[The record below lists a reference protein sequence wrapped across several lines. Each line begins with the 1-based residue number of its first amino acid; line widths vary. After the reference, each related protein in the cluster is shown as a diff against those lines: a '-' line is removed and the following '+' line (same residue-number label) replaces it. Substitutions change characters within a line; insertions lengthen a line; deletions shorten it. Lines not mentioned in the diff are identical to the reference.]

1 MTPADGILEAEPAV
15 PAGLRW
21 MPAGRHREGNRNGR
35 KKPQRKDIFGKGI
48 PEGRHG
54 FGKNGYEMTGGDFP
68 EAAVIG
74 VREMQKMENTK
85 QNETWYLGLDMGTNS
100 LGWAVTDP
108 EYNVIRKS
116 GKALWGVRLF
126 EEGETAAERRG
137 FRTARRRTQR
147 RSRRIDLLQELFAQA
162 VAEKD
167 PGFFQRL
174 NDSRY
179 LPEDKHVQQRNGLF
193 CDPGYTDKDYYKAY
207 PTIYHLR
214 KVLMEE
220 DGPFDVRLVYLAVHH
235 IIKHR
240 GHFLFDSFTVGKDGL
255 PDSTE
260 AFHAFQNAAEDVL
273 GLSLPEEMGKEIAEI
288 LSDRRLG
295 VTRKSAALQE
305 KFPRAKEK
313 PVKNLIKLL
322 AGGTVKLDELFADE
336 TLKDYEK
343 NKLSLGDGD
352 YDDKIDDIAET
363 VGEDRFSL
371 IEAAK
376 QLYDWALLAELMGGG
391 HTLSEAKVKIY
402 EKHKSD
408 LKRLK
413 ALLRNDPKHYKEI
426 FREAG
431 KESYGAYVGLCIRNR
446 KKQPIEKRASAEVFF
461 DHLKKVL
468 KNNPSPEA
476 KAILEEIDAG
486 QFLPKAVSN
495 INGVIP
501 HQLQEQELRKIL
513 KRAEKYL
520 PFLQETDQYGTVS
533 DKIISLLTFRI
544 PYYVGPLNTAHSS
557 EDGREGFAWAVRR
570 EEGRILPWNFEEK
583 IDTEKSA
590 ERFIRRMT
598 NKCTYLLGED
608 VLPKNSL
615 LYTEFV
621 LLNELNNVRIGEKGQ
636 RLTEKQRNI
645 LWEELFLK
653 HKKVTGKRFA
663 SFLVQEGWL
672 EKEDIDTIRG
682 IDGDFKSSL
691 GPWIDMDIVFR
702 GGEKPSRQVQEQLIR
717 DITLFG
723 DDRKMLEKV
732 LREDV
737 PSLTGPQLKALM
749 KLRYRDWGRLSE
761 KLLTGISAVDKETG
775 AVQTLIEAMR
785 TTGLNLMELLTD
797 RFGYMEAISREN
809 EKDLQGSALTYE
821 TVEQM
826 RIPPAV
832 RRSLWQTLS
841 VVKELRHIMGCDPK
855 RIFVEMARGG
865 DAVKQR
871 TRSRKEQLQELY
883 KACGKDAREWSE
895 KLKKMQENDLR
906 RDKLYLYY
914 TQMGRCMYTG
924 EIINLNNL
932 DAKDAND
939 VDVYDIDHIYP
950 RSLTA
955 DDSLDNRVLVR
966 KNVNEDK
973 SNRYPLAEKVR
984 KNRHAFWKMLLD
996 KGLISRTKYARLVR
1010 NTPLSADELASFI
1023 GRQLVETR
1031 QSTKAAAEIL
1041 KKVFENADIVYAK
1054 AGNASRFRQTF
1065 GFLKVRDVNDFHHAK
1080 DAYINIVVGNIYFTK
1095 FTADPKHFFAEKDH
1109 TYTLNDA
1116 MYKRPVVRGGIT
1128 AWVPGEDG
1136 TIAAVRRWMR
1146 KNNILFTRYSF
1157 CKQGGLFNQQPVK
1170 KGEGLV
1176 PIKQGNSPLVN
1187 TGKYG
1192 GYTGTAASYFMYVQ
1206 AKEKKEKKE
1215 DTVYLFVPVVLYEAK
1230 NLHTDEDREAYCLK
1244 SWKQLGQKK
1253 NKLGKFKY
1261 PRFNNFK
1268 EPKILI
1274 RKIKIN
1280 TLLEQDGYC
1289 MHISKQSNIQIFMKN
1304 AEELCLSEEEA
1315 ALIKR
1320 MGKFLERKNKN
1331 KEETV
1336 TDHDK
1341 IDAVQTLALYET
1353 FADKLER
1360 GIYRV
1365 KLGAQA
1371 KKLAEKKENF
1381 THLSLEN
1388 QCTVLME
1395 VLHIF
1400 QCNPVL
1406 ADLSLINGG
1415 EEAGSISIGFD
1426 VTKQKGL
1433 ALIHQSVTGFFE
1445 KRIPLVPFG
1454 QP

>member
-15 PAGLRW
+15 PAGLRRV
-21 MPAGRHREGNRNGR
+21 PAGGHREGNRNGR

-54 FGKNGYEMTGGDFP
+54 FGENGYEMTGGDFP

-179 LPEDKHVQQRNGLF
+179 LPEDKHVQQRNALF

-214 KVLMEE
+214 KALMEE

-376 QLYDWALLAELMGGG
+376 QLYDWALLAELMGGC
-391 HTLSEAKVKIY
+391 HTLSEAKVRLY
-402 EKHKSD
+402 EKHRAD

-413 ALLRNDPKHYKEI
+413 ALLRDDPKHYKEI

-446 KKQPIEKRASAEVFF
+446 KKMVIEKRASAEVFF

-468 KNNPSPEA
+468 KTNPSPEA

-486 QFLPKAVSN
+486 QFLPKAVSK

-513 KRAEKYL
+513 ERAEKYL
-520 PFLQETDQYGTVS
+520 PFLQEADQYGTVS

-557 EDGREGFAWAVRR
+557 KDGREGFSWAVRR

-636 RLTEKQRNI
+636 RLTEEQRNI

-737 PSLTGPQLKALM
+737 PSLTAQQLKALM

-871 TRSRKEQLQELY
+871 TKSRKEQLLELY
-883 KACGKDAREWSE
+883 RACGKDAREWSE
-895 KLKKMQENDLR
+895 KLEKTPEDALR

-924 EIINLNNL
+924 EVIRLEDLENRDI
-932 DAKDAND
+932 
-939 VDVYDIDHIYP
+939 YDIDHIYP
-950 RSLTA
+950 QSLTA

-966 KNVNEDK
+966 KNVNAAK
-973 SNRYPLAEKVR
+973 SDRYPLAEEVR
-984 KNRHAFWKMLLD
+984 QSRHAFWKMLLD

-1095 FTADPKHFFAEKDH
+1095 FTADPRHFFAEKNH

-1116 MYKRPVVRGGIT
+1116 MYKRPVVRGGVT

-1157 CKQGGLFNQQPVK
+1157 CQQGGLFDQLPVK
-1170 KGEGLV
+1170 KGKGQV
-1176 PIKQGNSPLVN
+1176 PLKSDGSPIGNIE
-1187 TGKYG
+1187 KYG
-1192 GYTGTAASYFMYVQ
+1192 GYNKAGASYFMYVR
-1206 AKEKKEKKE
+1206 AKEKKGKKE
-1215 DTVYLFVPVVLYEAK
+1215 KTVYRFVPVLLYRAGA
-1230 NLHTDEDREAYCLK
+1230 LRTDADREAYCLEE
-1244 SWKQLGQKK
+1244 WKREEKA
-1253 NKLGKFKY
+1253 Y
-1261 PRFNNFK
+1261 T
-1268 EPKILI
+1268 EPEILL
-1274 RKIKIN
+1274 RKIKYN
-1280 TLLEQDGYC
+1280 ALLEQDGFR
-1289 MHISKQSNIQIFMKN
+1289 MHISGKSGTRLIIKN

-1336 TDHDK
+1336 TAYDK
-1341 IDAVQTLALYET
+1341 IDAAQTLALYET

-1365 KLGAQA
+1365 VLGTQA
-1371 KKLAEKKENF
+1371 ESLRKGKETF
-1381 THLSLEN
+1381 AALPLEE
-1388 QCTVLME
+1388 QCQVLME
-1395 VLHIF
+1395 ILHFF

-1406 ADLSLINGG
+1406 SDLHLIGG
-1415 EEAGSISIGFD
+1415 AGHAGHLVISFD

-1445 KRIPLVPFG
+1445 KRISLMPFR

>member
-15 PAGLRW
+15 PAGLRR

-179 LPEDKHVQQRNGLF
+179 LPEDKHVQQRNALF

-214 KVLMEE
+214 KALMEE

-376 QLYDWALLAELMGGG
+376 QLYDWALLAELMGGC
-391 HTLSEAKVKIY
+391 HTLSEAKVRLY
-402 EKHKSD
+402 EKHRAD

-413 ALLRNDPKHYKEI
+413 ALLRDDPKHYKEI

-446 KKQPIEKRASAEVFF
+446 KKMVIEKRASAEVFF

-468 KNNPSPEA
+468 KTNPSPEA

-486 QFLPKAVSN
+486 QFLPKAVSK

-513 KRAEKYL
+513 ERAEKYL
-520 PFLQETDQYGTVS
+520 PFLQEVDQYGTVS

-570 EEGRILPWNFEEK
+570 EEGRILPWNFAEK

-636 RLTEKQRNI
+636 RLTEEQRNI

-737 PSLTGPQLKALM
+737 PSLTAQQLKALM

-871 TRSRKEQLQELY
+871 TKSRKEQLLELY
-883 KACGKDAREWSE
+883 RACGKDAREWSE
-895 KLKKMQENDLR
+895 KLEKTPEDALR

-924 EIINLNNL
+924 EVIRLEDLENRDI
-932 DAKDAND
+932 
-939 VDVYDIDHIYP
+939 YDIDHIYP
-950 RSLTA
+950 QSLTA

-966 KNVNEDK
+966 KNVNAAK
-973 SNRYPLAEKVR
+973 SDRYPLAEEVR
-984 KNRHAFWKMLLD
+984 QNRHAFWKMLLD

-1095 FTADPKHFFAEKDH
+1095 FTADPKHFFAEKNH

-1116 MYKRPVVRGGIT
+1116 MYKRPVVRGGVT

-1146 KNNILFTRYSF
+1146 KTNILFTRYSF
-1157 CKQGGLFNQQPVK
+1157 CQQGGLFDQLPVK
-1170 KGEGLV
+1170 KGKGQV
-1176 PIKQGNSPLVN
+1176 PLKSDGSPIGNIE
-1187 TGKYG
+1187 KYG
-1192 GYTGTAASYFMYVQ
+1192 GYNKAGVSYFMYVR
-1206 AKEKKEKKE
+1206 AKEKKEN
-1215 DTVYLFVPVVLYEAK
+1215 TVYLFVPVLLYRAGA
-1230 NLHTDEDREAYCLK
+1230 LRTDADREAYCLEE
-1244 SWKQLGQKK
+1244 WKRERKA
-1253 NKLGKFKY
+1253 Y
-1261 PRFNNFK
+1261 T
-1268 EPKILI
+1268 EPEILL
-1274 RKIKIN
+1274 RKIKYN
-1280 TLLEQDGYC
+1280 ALLEQDGFR
-1289 MHISKQSNIQIFMKN
+1289 MHISGRSNDRVLLKN
-1304 AEELCLSEEEA
+1304 AAELCLSEEEA

-1336 TDHDK
+1336 TAYDK

-1360 GIYRV
+1360 GVYRV

-1371 KKLAEKKENF
+1371 KSLQKGKEIF
-1381 THLSLEN
+1381 AALSLEE
-1388 QCTVLME
+1388 QCQALME
-1395 VLHIF
+1395 ILHFF
-1400 QCNPVL
+1400 QCNPVPS
-1406 ADLSLINGG
+1406 DLHLIGG
-1415 EEAGSISIGFD
+1415 VGKAGKFSVSFD
-1426 VTKQKGL
+1426 VTKQEGL
-1433 ALIHQSVTGFFE
+1433 TLIHQSVTGFFE

>member
-54 FGKNGYEMTGGDFP
+54 FGKNGYEMTGGNFP

-179 LPEDKHVQQRNGLF
+179 LPEDKHVQQRNALF

-214 KVLMEE
+214 KALMEE

-260 AFHAFQNAAEDVL
+260 AFHAFQSAAEDVL

-295 VTRKSAALQE
+295 VTRKSAALQG

-376 QLYDWALLAELMGGG
+376 QLYDWALLAELMGGC
-391 HTLSEAKVKIY
+391 HTLSEAKVRLY
-402 EKHKSD
+402 EKHRAD

-413 ALLRNDPKHYKEI
+413 ALLRDDPKHYKEI

-446 KKQPIEKRASAEVFF
+446 KKMVIEKRASAEVFF

-468 KNNPSPEA
+468 KTNPSPEA

-486 QFLPKAVSN
+486 QFLPKAVSK

-513 KRAEKYL
+513 ERAEKYL
-520 PFLQETDQYGTVS
+520 PFLQEVDQYGTVS

-557 EDGREGFAWAVRR
+557 KDGREGFSWAVRR
-570 EEGRILPWNFEEK
+570 EEGRILPWNFAEK

-636 RLTEKQRNI
+636 RLTEEQRNI

-732 LREDV
+732 IREDV
-737 PSLTGPQLKALM
+737 PSLTAQQLKALM

-871 TRSRKEQLQELY
+871 TKSRKEQLQELY
-883 KACGKDAREWSE
+883 RACGKDAREWSE
-895 KLKKMQENDLR
+895 KLEKTPEDALR

-924 EIINLNNL
+924 EVIRLEDLENRDI
-932 DAKDAND
+932 
-939 VDVYDIDHIYP
+939 YDIDHIYP
-950 RSLTA
+950 QSLTA

-966 KNVNEDK
+966 KNVNAAK
-973 SNRYPLAEKVR
+973 SDRYPLAEEVR
-984 KNRHAFWKMLLD
+984 QGRHAFWKMLLD

-1095 FTADPKHFFAEKDH
+1095 FTADPKHFFAEKNH

-1116 MYKRPVVRGGIT
+1116 MYKRPVVRGGVT

-1157 CKQGGLFNQQPVK
+1157 CQQGGLFDQLPVK
-1170 KGEGLV
+1170 KGKGQV
-1176 PIKQGNSPLVN
+1176 PLKSDGSPIGNIE
-1187 TGKYG
+1187 KYG
-1192 GYTGTAASYFMYVQ
+1192 GYNKAGVSYFMYVR
-1206 AKEKKEKKE
+1206 AKEKKGKKE
-1215 DTVYLFVPVVLYEAK
+1215 KTVYRFVPVLLYRAGA
-1230 NLHTDEDREAYCLK
+1230 LRTDEDRKAYCLEE
-1244 SWKQLGQKK
+1244 WKRE
-1253 NKLGKFKY
+1253 NKAY
-1261 PRFNNFK
+1261 T
-1268 EPKILI
+1268 EPEILL
-1274 RKIKIN
+1274 RKIKYN
-1280 TLLEQDGYC
+1280 ALLEQDGFR
-1289 MHISKQSNIQIFMKN
+1289 MHISGRSNDRLILKN
-1304 AEELCLSEEEA
+1304 AAELCLSEEEA

-1320 MGKFLERKNKN
+1320 MGKFLERENKN

-1336 TDHDK
+1336 TAYDK
-1341 IDAVQTLALYET
+1341 IDAAQTLALYDT
-1353 FADKLER
+1353 LSDKLER
-1360 GIYRV
+1360 GVYRV
-1365 KLGAQA
+1365 KLGAQIDVV
-1371 KKLAEKKENF
+1371 KKGREKF
-1381 THLSLEN
+1381 ILLSLEK
-1388 QCTVLME
+1388 QCSMLMGF
-1395 VLHIF
+1395 LHLF

-1406 ADLSLINGG
+1406 ANLKEIGGSASAGTILIN
-1415 EEAGSISIGFD
+1415 FNTTD
-1426 VTKQKGL
+1426 QKGL
-1433 ALIHQSVTGFFE
+1433 TLIHQSVTGFFE

>member
-15 PAGLRW
+15 PAGLRRV
-21 MPAGRHREGNRNGR
+21 PAGRHREGNRNGR

-54 FGKNGYEMTGGDFP
+54 FGKNGYEMTGGNFP

-179 LPEDKHVQQRNGLF
+179 LPEDKHVQQRNALF

-214 KVLMEE
+214 KALMEE

-273 GLSLPEEMGKEIAEI
+273 GLSLPEEMGKEIADI

-295 VTRKSAALQE
+295 VTRKSAALQG
-305 KFPRAKEK
+305 KFPRAKET
-313 PVKNLIKLL
+313 PVKKLIKLL
-322 AGGTVKLDELFADE
+322 AGGTVDLDELFADE

-376 QLYDWALLAELMGGG
+376 QLYDWALLAELMGGC
-391 HTLSEAKVKIY
+391 HTLSEAKVRLY
-402 EKHKSD
+402 EKHRAD

-413 ALLRNDPKHYKEI
+413 ALLRDDPKHYKEI

-446 KKQPIEKRASAEVFF
+446 KKMVIEKRASAEVFF

-468 KNNPSPEA
+468 KTNPSPEA

-486 QFLPKAVSN
+486 QFLPKAVSK

-513 KRAEKYL
+513 ERAEEYL
-520 PFLQETDQYGTVS
+520 PFLQEADQYGTVS

-636 RLTEKQRNI
+636 RLTEEQRNI
-645 LWEELFLK
+645 LWDELFLK

-732 LREDV
+732 IREDV

-871 TRSRKEQLQELY
+871 TKSRKEQLQELY
-883 KACGKDAREWSE
+883 RACGKDAREWSE
-895 KLKKMQENDLR
+895 KLEKTPEDALR

-924 EIINLNNL
+924 EVIRLEDLENRDI
-932 DAKDAND
+932 
-939 VDVYDIDHIYP
+939 YDIDHIYP
-950 RSLTA
+950 QSLTA

-966 KNVNEDK
+966 KNVNAAK
-973 SNRYPLAEKVR
+973 SDRYPLAEEVR
-984 KNRHAFWKMLLD
+984 QSRHAFWKMLLD

-1095 FTADPKHFFAEKDH
+1095 FTADPKHFFAEKNH

-1116 MYKRPVVRGGIT
+1116 MYRYPVVRGGVT

-1136 TIAAVRRWMR
+1136 TIVAVRRWMR

-1395 VLHIF
+1395 ILHIF

-1433 ALIHQSVTGFFE
+1433 VLIHQSVTGFFE

>member
-15 PAGLRW
+15 PAGLRR

-179 LPEDKHVQQRNGLF
+179 LPEDKHVQQRNALF

-214 KVLMEE
+214 KALMEE

-240 GHFLFDSFTVGKDGL
+240 GHFLFDSFTVGKNGL

-273 GLSLPEEMGKEIAEI
+273 GLSLPEEMGKEIADI

-376 QLYDWALLAELMGGG
+376 QLYDWALLAELMGGC
-391 HTLSEAKVKIY
+391 HTLSEAKVRLY
-402 EKHKSD
+402 EKHRAD

-413 ALLRNDPKHYKEI
+413 ALLRGDPKHYKEI

-446 KKQPIEKRASAEVFF
+446 KKMVIEKRASAEVFF

-468 KNNPSPEA
+468 KTNPFPEA

-486 QFLPKAVSN
+486 QFLPKAVSK

-513 KRAEKYL
+513 ERAEKYL
-520 PFLQETDQYGTVS
+520 PFLQEADQYGTVS

-557 EDGREGFAWAVRR
+557 EDGREGFSWAVRR
-570 EEGRILPWNFEEK
+570 EEGRILPWNFAEK

-636 RLTEKQRNI
+636 RLTEEQRNI
-645 LWEELFLK
+645 LWKELFLK

-737 PSLTGPQLKALM
+737 PSLTAQQLKALM

-871 TRSRKEQLQELY
+871 TKSRKEQLQELY

-895 KLKKMQENDLR
+895 KLEKTPEDALR

-924 EIINLNNL
+924 EVIRLEDLENRDI
-932 DAKDAND
+932 
-939 VDVYDIDHIYP
+939 YDIDHIYP
-950 RSLTA
+950 QSLTA

-966 KNVNEDK
+966 KNVNAAK
-973 SNRYPLAEKVR
+973 SDRYPLAEEVR
-984 KNRHAFWKMLLD
+984 QSRHAFWKMLLD
-996 KGLISRTKYARLVR
+996 KGLISRTKYARLIR

-1095 FTADPKHFFAEKDH
+1095 FTADPKHFFTEKNH

-1116 MYKRPVVRGGIT
+1116 MYKRPVVRGGVT

-1146 KNNILFTRYSF
+1146 KTNILFTRYSF

-1381 THLSLEN
+1381 IHLSLED
-1388 QCTVLME
+1388 QCAVLME
-1395 VLHIF
+1395 ILHIF

>member
-15 PAGLRW
+15 PAGLRR
-21 MPAGRHREGNRNGR
+21 MPAGGHREGNRNGR

-147 RSRRIDLLQELFAQA
+147 RSRRIDLLQELFARA

-179 LPEDKHVQQRNGLF
+179 LPEDKHVQQRNALF

-214 KVLMEE
+214 KALMEE

-273 GLSLPEEMGKEIAEI
+273 GLSLPEEMGKEIADI

-376 QLYDWALLAELMGGG
+376 QLYDWALLAKLMGGC
-391 HTLSEAKVKIY
+391 HTLSEAKVRLY
-402 EKHKSD
+402 EKHRAD

-413 ALLRNDPKHYKEI
+413 ALLRDDPKHYKEI

-446 KKQPIEKRASAEVFF
+446 KKMVIEKRASAEVFF

-468 KNNPSPEA
+468 KTNPSPEV

-486 QFLPKAVSN
+486 QFLPKAVSK

-513 KRAEKYL
+513 ERAEKYL
-520 PFLQETDQYGTVS
+520 PFLQEADQYGTVS

-557 EDGREGFAWAVRR
+557 EDGREGFSWAVRR
-570 EEGRILPWNFEEK
+570 EKGRILPWNFAEK

-636 RLTEKQRNI
+636 RLTEEQRNI
-645 LWEELFLK
+645 LWKELFLK

-737 PSLTGPQLKALM
+737 PSLTAQQLKALM

-871 TRSRKEQLQELY
+871 TKSRKEQLLELY
-883 KACGKDAREWSE
+883 RACGKDAREWSE
-895 KLKKMQENDLR
+895 KLEKTPEDALR

-924 EIINLNNL
+924 EVIRLEDLENRDI
-932 DAKDAND
+932 
-939 VDVYDIDHIYP
+939 YDIDHIYP
-950 RSLTA
+950 QSLTA

-966 KNVNEDK
+966 KNVNAAK
-973 SNRYPLAEKVR
+973 SDRYPLAEEVR
-984 KNRHAFWKMLLD
+984 QSRHAFWKMLLD

-1095 FTADPKHFFAEKDH
+1095 FTADPKHFFAEKNH

-1116 MYKRPVVRGGIT
+1116 MYKRPVVRGGVT

-1136 TIAAVRRWMR
+1136 TIVAVRRWMR

-1157 CKQGGLFNQQPVK
+1157 CKQGGLFKQLPVK
-1170 KGEGLV
+1170 KGKGQV
-1176 PIKQGNSPLVN
+1176 PLKSDGSPIGNIE
-1187 TGKYG
+1187 KYG
-1192 GYTGTAASYFMYVQ
+1192 GYNKASASYFMYVR
-1206 AKEKKEKKE
+1206 AKEKKGKKE
-1215 DTVYLFVPVVLYEAK
+1215 NTVYLFVPVLLYRAGA
-1230 NLHTDEDREAYCLK
+1230 LRTDEDRRAYCLEE
-1244 SWKQLGQKK
+1244 WKREEKA
-1253 NKLGKFKY
+1253 Y
-1261 PRFNNFK
+1261 T
-1268 EPKILI
+1268 EPEILL
-1274 RKIKIN
+1274 RKVKIN
-1280 TLLEQDGYC
+1280 ALLEQDGFR
-1289 MHISKQSNIQIFMKN
+1289 MHLSGKSDTRLLVKN
-1304 AEELCLSEEEA
+1304 AVELCLSDEEA

-1320 MGKFLERKNKN
+1320 MGKFLERKNEN
-1331 KEETV
+1331 DKETI
-1336 TDHDK
+1336 TAYDK
-1341 IDAVQTLALYET
+1341 INTEQTLVLYDT
-1353 FADKLER
+1353 FYEKLTK
-1360 GIYRV
+1360 GIYRM
-1365 KLGAQA
+1365 QPT
-1371 KKLAEKKENF
+1371 AEILEKILREGRDLF
-1381 THLSLEN
+1381 IGLSIEE
-1388 QCTVLME
+1388 QCRILME
-1395 VLHIF
+1395 ILHFF
-1400 QCNPVL
+1400 QCNSNKVHSKAIGGTDKPGDVR
-1406 ADLSLINGG
+1406 INGN
-1415 EEAGSISIGFD
+1415 

-1433 ALIHQSVTGFFE
+1433 ALIHQSATGFFE
-1445 KRIPLVPFG
+1445 KRISLVPFG

>member
-54 FGKNGYEMTGGDFP
+54 FGKNGYEMTGGNFP

-147 RSRRIDLLQELFAQA
+147 RSRRIDLLQELFARA

-179 LPEDKHVQQRNGLF
+179 LPEDKHVQQRNALF

-391 HTLSEAKVKIY
+391 HTLSESKVKIY

-950 RSLTA
+950 QSLTA

-966 KNVNEDK
+966 KNVNAAK
-973 SNRYPLAEKVR
+973 SDRYPLAEEVR
-984 KNRHAFWKMLLD
+984 QSRHAFWKMLLD

-1095 FTADPKHFFAEKDH
+1095 FTADPKHFFAEKNH

-1116 MYKRPVVRGGIT
+1116 MYRYPVVRGGVT

-1157 CKQGGLFNQQPVK
+1157 CQQGGLFDQLPVK
-1170 KGEGLV
+1170 KGEGQV
-1176 PIKQGNSPLVN
+1176 PLKSDGSPIGNIE
-1187 TGKYG
+1187 KYG
-1192 GYTGTAASYFMYVQ
+1192 GYNKAGVSYFMYVR
-1206 AKEKKEKKE
+1206 AKEKKGN
-1215 DTVYLFVPVVLYEAK
+1215 TVYLFVPVLLYRAGA
-1230 NLHTDEDREAYCLK
+1230 LRTDEDRKAYCLEE
-1244 SWKQLGQKK
+1244 WKREEKA
-1253 NKLGKFKY
+1253 Y
-1261 PRFNNFK
+1261 T
-1268 EPKILI
+1268 EPEILL
-1274 RKIKIN
+1274 RKIKYN
-1280 TLLEQDGYC
+1280 ALLEQDGFR
-1289 MHISKQSNIQIFMKN
+1289 MHISGRSNDRVVLKN
-1304 AEELCLSEEEA
+1304 AAELCLSEEEA

-1336 TDHDK
+1336 TAYDK
-1341 IDAVQTLALYET
+1341 IDAAQTLALYET

-1360 GIYRV
+1360 GVYRV

-1371 KKLAEKKENF
+1371 KSLQKGKETF
-1381 THLSLEN
+1381 AALPLEE
-1388 QCTVLME
+1388 QCQALME
-1395 VLHIF
+1395 ILHFF
-1400 QCNPVL
+1400 QCNPVSS
-1406 ADLSLINGG
+1406 DLRLIGG
-1415 EEAGSISIGFD
+1415 VGQAGKFSISFD

>member
-15 PAGLRW
+15 PAGLRRV
-21 MPAGRHREGNRNGR
+21 PAGGHREGNRNGR
-35 KKPQRKDIFGKGI
+35 KKPQRKDIFRKGI

-179 LPEDKHVQQRNGLF
+179 LPEDKHVQQRNALF

-214 KVLMEE
+214 KALMEE

-376 QLYDWALLAELMGGG
+376 QLYDWALLAELMGGC
-391 HTLSEAKVKIY
+391 HTLSEAKVRLY
-402 EKHKSD
+402 EKHRSD

-413 ALLRNDPKHYKEI
+413 ALFRDDPKHYKEI

-446 KKQPIEKRASAEVFF
+446 KKMVIEKRASAEVFF

-468 KNNPSPEA
+468 KTNPSPEA

-486 QFLPKAVSN
+486 QFLPKAVSK

-513 KRAEKYL
+513 ERAEKYL
-520 PFLQETDQYGTVS
+520 PFLQEADQYGTVS

-621 LLNELNNVRIGEKGQ
+621 LLNELNNVRIGENGQ
-636 RLTEKQRNI
+636 RLTEEQRNI

-737 PSLTGPQLKALM
+737 PSLTDQQLSALK

-871 TRSRKEQLQELY
+871 TKSRKEQLLELY

-895 KLKKMQENDLR
+895 KLEKTPEDALR

-924 EIINLNNL
+924 EVIRLEDLENRDI
-932 DAKDAND
+932 
-939 VDVYDIDHIYP
+939 YDIDHIYP
-950 RSLTA
+950 QSLTA

-966 KNVNEDK
+966 KNVNAAK
-973 SNRYPLAEKVR
+973 SDRYPLAEEVR
-984 KNRHAFWKMLLD
+984 QSRHAFWKMLLD

-1095 FTADPKHFFAEKDH
+1095 FTADPKHFFAEKNH

-1116 MYKRPVVRGGIT
+1116 MYKRPVVRGGVT

-1157 CKQGGLFNQQPVK
+1157 CQQGGLFDQLPVK
-1170 KGEGLV
+1170 KGKGQV
-1176 PIKQGNSPLVN
+1176 PLKSDGSPIGNIE
-1187 TGKYG
+1187 KYG
-1192 GYTGTAASYFMYVQ
+1192 GYNKAGVSYFMYVR
-1206 AKEKKEKKE
+1206 AKEKKGKKEKK
-1215 DTVYLFVPVVLYEAK
+1215 VYRFVPVLLYRAGA
-1230 NLHTDEDREAYCLK
+1230 LRTDADRRAYCLEE
-1244 SWKQLGQKK
+1244 WKRE
-1253 NKLGKFKY
+1253 NKAY
-1261 PRFNNFK
+1261 T
-1268 EPKILI
+1268 EPEILL
-1274 RKIKIN
+1274 RKIKYN
-1280 TLLEQDGYC
+1280 ALLEQDGFR
-1289 MHISKQSNIQIFMKN
+1289 MHISGRSNERVVLKN
-1304 AEELCLSEEEA
+1304 AAELCLSEEEA

-1336 TDHDK
+1336 TAYDK

-1353 FADKLER
+1353 FAEKLER
-1360 GIYRV
+1360 GIYRIV
-1365 KLGAQA
+1365 LGTQA
-1371 KKLAEKKENF
+1371 ESLRKGKETF
-1381 THLSLEN
+1381 AALSLEE
-1388 QCTVLME
+1388 QCQVLME
-1395 VLHIF
+1395 ILHFF

-1406 ADLSLINGG
+1406 SDLHLIGG
-1415 EEAGSISIGFD
+1415 AGHAGYLSISFD

-1445 KRIPLVPFG
+1445 KRISLVPFG

>member
-1 MTPADGILEAEPAV
+1 MTPADDILKAEPAV
-15 PAGLRW
+15 PAGLQR
-21 MPAGRHREGNRNGR
+21 MLAGRHREGNRNGR

-179 LPEDKHVQQRNGLF
+179 LPEDKHVQQRNALF

-214 KVLMEE
+214 KALMEE

-273 GLSLPEEMGKEIAEI
+273 GLSLPEEMGKEIADI

-376 QLYDWALLAELMGGG
+376 QLYDWALLAELMGGC
-391 HTLSEAKVKIY
+391 HTLSEAKVRLY

-413 ALLRNDPKHYKEI
+413 ALLRGDPKHYKEI

-446 KKQPIEKRASAEVFF
+446 KKMVIEKRASAEVFF

-468 KNNPSPEA
+468 KTNPSPEA

-486 QFLPKAVSN
+486 QFLPKAVSK

-513 KRAEKYL
+513 ERAEKYL
-520 PFLQETDQYGTVS
+520 PFLQEADQYGTVS

-636 RLTEKQRNI
+636 RLTEEQRNI

-723 DDRKMLEKV
+723 DDRKMLGKV

-737 PSLTGPQLKALM
+737 PSLTDQQLKALM

-932 DAKDAND
+932 DAKDANG

-1095 FTADPKHFFAEKDH
+1095 FTADPRHFFAEKDH
-1109 TYTLNDA
+1109 TYTLNKE
-1116 MYKRPVVRGGIT
+1116 MYDFPVVRGGVT

-1304 AEELCLSEEEA
+1304 AEEFCLSEEEA

-1395 VLHIF
+1395 ILHIF

>member
-1 MTPADGILEAEPAV
+1 MTPADDILKAEPAV
-15 PAGLRW
+15 PAGLRRV
-21 MPAGRHREGNRNGR
+21 PAGRHREGNRNGR

-162 VAEKD
+162 VVEKD

-179 LPEDKHVQQRNGLF
+179 LPEDKHVQQRNALF

-376 QLYDWALLAELMGGG
+376 QLYDWALLAELMGGC
-391 HTLSEAKVKIY
+391 HTLSEAKVRLY
-402 EKHKSD
+402 EKHRAD

-413 ALLRNDPKHYKEI
+413 ALLRDDPKHYKEI

-446 KKQPIEKRASAEVFF
+446 KKMVIEKRASAEVFF

-468 KNNPSPEA
+468 KTNPSPEA

-486 QFLPKAVSN
+486 QFLPKAVSK

-513 KRAEKYL
+513 ERAEKYL
-520 PFLQETDQYGTVS
+520 PFLQEADQYGTVS

-557 EDGREGFAWAVRR
+557 KDGREGFSWAVRR
-570 EEGRILPWNFEEK
+570 EEGRILPWNFAEK

-636 RLTEKQRNI
+636 RLTEEQRNI

-737 PSLTGPQLKALM
+737 PSLTVPQLSALK

-871 TRSRKEQLQELY
+871 TKSRKEQLLELY

-895 KLKKMQENDLR
+895 KLEKTPEDALR

-924 EIINLNNL
+924 EVIRLEDLENRDI
-932 DAKDAND
+932 
-939 VDVYDIDHIYP
+939 YDIDHIYP
-950 RSLTA
+950 QSLTA

-966 KNVNEDK
+966 KNVNAAK
-973 SNRYPLAEKVR
+973 SDRYPLAEEVR
-984 KNRHAFWKMLLD
+984 QSRHAFWKMLLD

-1065 GFLKVRDVNDFHHAK
+1065 SFLKVRDVNDFHHAK

-1095 FTADPKHFFAEKDH
+1095 FTADPKHFFAEKNH

-1116 MYKRPVVRGGIT
+1116 MYRYPVVRGGVT

-1136 TIAAVRRWMR
+1136 TIATVRRWMR

-1157 CKQGGLFNQQPVK
+1157 CQQGGLFDQLPVK
-1170 KGEGLV
+1170 KGKGQV
-1176 PIKQGNSPLVN
+1176 PLKSDGSPIGNIE
-1187 TGKYG
+1187 KYG
-1192 GYTGTAASYFMYVQ
+1192 GYNKAGVSYFMYVR
-1206 AKEKKEKKE
+1206 AKEKKGKKE
-1215 DTVYLFVPVVLYEAK
+1215 KTVYRFVPVLLYRAGA
-1230 NLHTDEDREAYCLK
+1230 LRTDADRRAYCLEE
-1244 SWKQLGQKK
+1244 WKRE
-1253 NKLGKFKY
+1253 NKAY
-1261 PRFNNFK
+1261 T
-1268 EPKILI
+1268 EPEILL
-1274 RKIKIN
+1274 RKIKYN
-1280 TLLEQDGYC
+1280 ALLEQDGFR
-1289 MHISKQSNIQIFMKN
+1289 MHISGRSNDRLILKN
-1304 AEELCLSEEEA
+1304 AAELCLSEEEA

-1320 MGKFLERKNKN
+1320 MGKFLERENKN

-1336 TDHDK
+1336 TAYDK
-1341 IDAVQTLALYET
+1341 IDAAQTLALYDT
-1353 FADKLER
+1353 LSDKLER
-1360 GIYRV
+1360 GVYRV
-1365 KLGAQA
+1365 KLGAQIDVV
-1371 KKLAEKKENF
+1371 KKGREKF
-1381 THLSLEN
+1381 ILLSLEK
-1388 QCTVLME
+1388 QCSMLMGF
-1395 VLHIF
+1395 LHLF

-1406 ADLSLINGG
+1406 ANLKEIGGSASAGTILIN
-1415 EEAGSISIGFD
+1415 FNTTD
-1426 VTKQKGL
+1426 QKGL
-1433 ALIHQSVTGFFE
+1433 TLIHQSVTGFFE

>member
-15 PAGLRW
+15 PAGLRRV
-21 MPAGRHREGNRNGR
+21 PAGGHREGNRNGR

-54 FGKNGYEMTGGDFP
+54 FGENGYEMTGGDFP

-179 LPEDKHVQQRNGLF
+179 LPEDKHVQQRNALF

-376 QLYDWALLAELMGGG
+376 QLYDWALLAELMGGC
-391 HTLSEAKVKIY
+391 HTLSEAKVRLY
-402 EKHKSD
+402 EKHRAD

-413 ALLRNDPKHYKEI
+413 ALLRDDPKHYKEI

-446 KKQPIEKRASAEVFF
+446 KKMVIEKRASAEVFF

-468 KNNPSPEA
+468 KTNPFPEA

-486 QFLPKAVSN
+486 QFLPKAVSK

-513 KRAEKYL
+513 ERAEKYL
-520 PFLQETDQYGTVS
+520 PFLQEADQYGTVS

-557 EDGREGFAWAVRR
+557 EDGREGFSWAVRR
-570 EEGRILPWNFEEK
+570 EEGRILPWNFAEK

-636 RLTEKQRNI
+636 RLTEEQRNI
-645 LWEELFLK
+645 LWKELFLK

-732 LREDV
+732 IREDV
-737 PSLTGPQLKALM
+737 PSLTAQQLKALM

-871 TRSRKEQLQELY
+871 TKSRKEQLQELY

-895 KLKKMQENDLR
+895 KLEKTPEDALR

-924 EIINLNNL
+924 EVIRLEDLENRDI
-932 DAKDAND
+932 
-939 VDVYDIDHIYP
+939 YDIDHIYP
-950 RSLTA
+950 QSLTA

-966 KNVNEDK
+966 KNVNAAK
-973 SNRYPLAEKVR
+973 SDRYPLAEEVR
-984 KNRHAFWKMLLD
+984 QSRHAFWKMLLD

-1095 FTADPKHFFAEKDH
+1095 FTADPKHFFAEKNH

-1116 MYKRPVVRGGIT
+1116 MYRYPVMRGGVT

-1157 CKQGGLFNQQPVK
+1157 CQQGGLFDQLPVK
-1170 KGEGLV
+1170 KGKGQV
-1176 PIKQGNSPLVN
+1176 PLKSDGSPIGNIE
-1187 TGKYG
+1187 KYG
-1192 GYTGTAASYFMYVQ
+1192 GYNKAGASYFMYVR
-1206 AKEKKEKKE
+1206 AKEKKGKKE
-1215 DTVYLFVPVVLYEAK
+1215 KTVYRFVPVLLYRAGA
-1230 NLHTDEDREAYCLK
+1230 LRTDADREAYCLEE
-1244 SWKQLGQKK
+1244 WKREEKA
-1253 NKLGKFKY
+1253 Y
-1261 PRFNNFK
+1261 T
-1268 EPKILI
+1268 EPEILL
-1274 RKIKIN
+1274 RKIKYN
-1280 TLLEQDGYC
+1280 ALLEQDGFR
-1289 MHISKQSNIQIFMKN
+1289 MHISGKSGTRLIIKN

-1336 TDHDK
+1336 TAYDK
-1341 IDAVQTLALYET
+1341 IDAAQTLALYET

-1365 KLGAQA
+1365 VLGTQA
-1371 KKLAEKKENF
+1371 ESLRKGKETF
-1381 THLSLEN
+1381 AALPLEE
-1388 QCTVLME
+1388 QCQVLME
-1395 VLHIF
+1395 ILHFF

-1406 ADLSLINGG
+1406 SDLHLIGG
-1415 EEAGSISIGFD
+1415 AGHAGHLVISFD

-1445 KRIPLVPFG
+1445 KRIPLMPFR

>member
-1 MTPADGILEAEPAV
+1 MVYWKQNRRFRPGFGGCRQDAS
-15 PAGLRW
+15 
-21 MPAGRHREGNRNGR
+21 GRKPERE

-54 FGKNGYEMTGGDFP
+54 FGENGYEMTGGDFP

-179 LPEDKHVQQRNGLF
+179 LLEDKHVQQRNALF

-376 QLYDWALLAELMGGG
+376 QLYDWALLAELMGGC
-391 HTLSEAKVKIY
+391 HTLSEAKVRLY
-402 EKHKSD
+402 EKHRAD

-413 ALLRNDPKHYKEI
+413 ALLRDDPKHYKEI

-446 KKQPIEKRASAEVFF
+446 KKMVIEKRASAEVFF

-468 KNNPSPEA
+468 KTNPSPEA

-486 QFLPKAVSN
+486 QFLPKAVSK

-513 KRAEKYL
+513 ERAEKYL
-520 PFLQETDQYGTVS
+520 PFLQEADQYGTVS

-557 EDGREGFAWAVRR
+557 EDGREGFSWAVRR

-636 RLTEKQRNI
+636 RLTEEQRNI

-737 PSLTGPQLKALM
+737 PPLTAQQLKALM

-895 KLKKMQENDLR
+895 KLEKTPEDALR

-924 EIINLNNL
+924 EVIRLEDLENRDI
-932 DAKDAND
+932 
-939 VDVYDIDHIYP
+939 YDIDHIYP
-950 RSLTA
+950 QSLTA

-966 KNVNEDK
+966 KNVNAAK
-973 SNRYPLAEKVR
+973 SDRYPLAEEVR
-984 KNRHAFWKMLLD
+984 QSRHAFWKMLLD

-1095 FTADPKHFFAEKDH
+1095 FTADPKHFFAEKNH

-1116 MYKRPVVRGGIT
+1116 MYKRPVVRGGVT

-1136 TIAAVRRWMR
+1136 TIATVRRWMR

-1157 CKQGGLFNQQPVK
+1157 CQQGGLFDQLPVK
-1170 KGEGLV
+1170 KGKGQV
-1176 PIKQGNSPLVN
+1176 PLKSDGSPIGNIE
-1187 TGKYG
+1187 KYG
-1192 GYTGTAASYFMYVQ
+1192 GYNKAGASYFMYVR
-1206 AKEKKEKKE
+1206 AKEKKGKKE
-1215 DTVYLFVPVVLYEAK
+1215 KTVYRFVPVLLYRAGA
-1230 NLHTDEDREAYCLK
+1230 LRTDEDRKAYCLEE
-1244 SWKQLGQKK
+1244 WKREEKA
-1253 NKLGKFKY
+1253 Y
-1261 PRFNNFK
+1261 T
-1268 EPKILI
+1268 EPEILL
-1274 RKIKIN
+1274 RKIKYN
-1280 TLLEQDGYC
+1280 ALLEQDGFR
-1289 MHISKQSNIQIFMKN
+1289 MHISGKSGTRLIIKN

-1336 TDHDK
+1336 TAYDK
-1341 IDAVQTLALYET
+1341 IDAAQTLALYET

-1365 KLGAQA
+1365 VLGTQA
-1371 KKLAEKKENF
+1371 ESLRKGKETF
-1381 THLSLEN
+1381 VALSLEE
-1388 QCTVLME
+1388 QCQVLME
-1395 VLHIF
+1395 ILHFF

-1406 ADLSLINGG
+1406 SDLHLIGG
-1415 EEAGSISIGFD
+1415 AGHAGHLVISFD

-1445 KRIPLVPFG
+1445 KRIPLMPFR

>member
-15 PAGLRW
+15 PAGLRRV
-21 MPAGRHREGNRNGR
+21 PAGRHREGNRNGR
-35 KKPQRKDIFGKGI
+35 KKPQRKEIFGKGI

-179 LPEDKHVQQRNGLF
+179 LPEDKHVQQRNALF

-214 KVLMEE
+214 KALMEE

-273 GLSLPEEMGKEIAEI
+273 GLSLPEEMGKEIADI

-376 QLYDWALLAELMGGG
+376 QLYDWALLAELMGGC
-391 HTLSEAKVKIY
+391 HTLSEAKVRLY
-402 EKHKSD
+402 EKHRAD

-413 ALLRNDPKHYKEI
+413 ALLRDDPKHYKEI

-446 KKQPIEKRASAEVFF
+446 KKMVIEKRASAEVFF

-468 KNNPSPEA
+468 KTNPSPEA

-486 QFLPKAVSN
+486 QFLPKAVSK

-513 KRAEKYL
+513 ERAEKYL
-520 PFLQETDQYGTVS
+520 PFLQEADQYGTVS

-737 PSLTGPQLKALM
+737 PSLTVPQLSALK

-871 TRSRKEQLQELY
+871 TKSRKEQLQELY

-895 KLKKMQENDLR
+895 KLEKTPEDALR

-924 EIINLNNL
+924 EVIRLEDLENRDI
-932 DAKDAND
+932 
-939 VDVYDIDHIYP
+939 YDIDHIYP
-950 RSLTA
+950 QSLTA

-966 KNVNEDK
+966 KNVNAAK
-973 SNRYPLAEKVR
+973 SDRYPLAEEVR
-984 KNRHAFWKMLLD
+984 QSRHAFWKMLLD

-1095 FTADPKHFFAEKDH
+1095 FTADPKHFFAEKNH

-1116 MYKRPVVRGGIT
+1116 MYRYPVVRGGVT
-1128 AWVPGEDG
+1128 AWAPGEDG

-1157 CKQGGLFNQQPVK
+1157 CQQGGLFDQLPVK
-1170 KGEGLV
+1170 KGKGQV
-1176 PIKQGNSPLVN
+1176 PLKSDGSPIGNIE
-1187 TGKYG
+1187 KYG
-1192 GYTGTAASYFMYVQ
+1192 GYNKAGVSYFMYVR
-1206 AKEKKEKKE
+1206 AKEKKGKKE
-1215 DTVYLFVPVVLYEAK
+1215 KTVYRFVPVLLYRAGA
-1230 NLHTDEDREAYCLK
+1230 LRTDEDRKAYCLEE
-1244 SWKQLGQKK
+1244 WKRE
-1253 NKLGKFKY
+1253 NKAY
-1261 PRFNNFK
+1261 T
-1268 EPKILI
+1268 EPEILL
-1274 RKIKIN
+1274 RKIKYN
-1280 TLLEQDGYC
+1280 ALLEQDGFR
-1289 MHISKQSNIQIFMKN
+1289 MHISGRSNDRLILKN
-1304 AEELCLSEEEA
+1304 AAELCLSEEEA

-1320 MGKFLERKNKN
+1320 MGKFLERENKN

-1336 TDHDK
+1336 TAYDK
-1341 IDAVQTLALYET
+1341 IDAAQTLALYDT
-1353 FADKLER
+1353 LSDKLER
-1360 GIYRV
+1360 GVYRV
-1365 KLGAQA
+1365 KLGAQIDVV
-1371 KKLAEKKENF
+1371 KKGREKF
-1381 THLSLEN
+1381 ILLSLEK
-1388 QCTVLME
+1388 QCSMLMGF
-1395 VLHIF
+1395 LHLF

-1406 ADLSLINGG
+1406 ANLKEIGGSASAGTILIN
-1415 EEAGSISIGFD
+1415 FNTTD
-1426 VTKQKGL
+1426 QKGL
-1433 ALIHQSVTGFFE
+1433 TLIHQSVTGFFE

>member
-15 PAGLRW
+15 PAGLRR

-147 RSRRIDLLQELFAQA
+147 RSRRIDLLQELFARA

-179 LPEDKHVQQRNGLF
+179 LPEDKHVQQRNALF

-214 KVLMEE
+214 KALMEE

-313 PVKNLIKLL
+313 TVKNLIKLL

-376 QLYDWALLAELMGGG
+376 QLYDWALLAELMGGC
-391 HTLSEAKVKIY
+391 HTLSEAKVRLY
-402 EKHKSD
+402 EKHRAD

-413 ALLRNDPKHYKEI
+413 ALLRGDPKHYKEI

-446 KKQPIEKRASAEVFF
+446 KKMVIEKRASAEVFF

-468 KNNPSPEA
+468 KTNPFPEA

-486 QFLPKAVSN
+486 QFLPKAVSK

-513 KRAEKYL
+513 ERAEKYL
-520 PFLQETDQYGTVS
+520 PFLQEADQYGTVS

-557 EDGREGFAWAVRR
+557 KDGREGFAWAVRR

-636 RLTEKQRNI
+636 RLTEEQRNI

-737 PSLTGPQLKALM
+737 PSLTAQQLKALM

-871 TRSRKEQLQELY
+871 TKSRKEQLLELY

-895 KLKKMQENDLR
+895 KLEKTPEDALR

-924 EIINLNNL
+924 EVIRLEDLENRDI
-932 DAKDAND
+932 
-939 VDVYDIDHIYP
+939 YDIDHIYP
-950 RSLTA
+950 QSLTA

-966 KNVNEDK
+966 KNVNAAK
-973 SNRYPLAEKVR
+973 SDRYPLAEEVR
-984 KNRHAFWKMLLD
+984 QSRHAFWKMLLD

-1065 GFLKVRDVNDFHHAK
+1065 SFLKVRDVNDFHHAK

-1095 FTADPKHFFAEKDH
+1095 FTADPKHFFAEKNH

-1116 MYKRPVVRGGIT
+1116 MYRYPVVRGGVT

-1157 CKQGGLFNQQPVK
+1157 CQQGGLFDQLPVK
-1170 KGEGLV
+1170 KGEGQV
-1176 PIKQGNSPLVN
+1176 PLKSDGSPIGNIE
-1187 TGKYG
+1187 KYG
-1192 GYTGTAASYFMYVQ
+1192 GYNKAGVSYFMYAR
-1206 AKEKKEKKE
+1206 AKEKKGKKE
-1215 DTVYLFVPVVLYEAK
+1215 NTVYLFVPVLLYRAGA
-1230 NLHTDEDREAYCLK
+1230 LRTDADREAYCLEE
-1244 SWKQLGQKK
+1244 WKRE
-1253 NKLGKFKY
+1253 GKAY
-1261 PRFNNFK
+1261 T
-1268 EPKILI
+1268 EPEILL
-1274 RKIKIN
+1274 RKIKYN
-1280 TLLEQDGYC
+1280 ALLEQDGFR
-1289 MHISKQSNIQIFMKN
+1289 MHISARSGTQIILKN

-1336 TDHDK
+1336 TAYDR

-1371 KKLAEKKENF
+1371 ESLRKGKEIF
-1381 THLSLEN
+1381 AALSLEE
-1388 QCTVLME
+1388 QCQVLMQI
-1395 VLHIF
+1395 LIFF

-1406 ADLSLINGG
+1406 SDLRLIGG
-1415 EEAGSISIGFD
+1415 AGQAGRLTISFD

-1445 KRIPLVPFG
+1445 KRISLVPFG

>member
-15 PAGLRW
+15 PAGLRRV
-21 MPAGRHREGNRNGR
+21 PAGRHREGNRNGR

-54 FGKNGYEMTGGDFP
+54 FGKNGYEMTGGNFP

-179 LPEDKHVQQRNGLF
+179 LPEDKHVQQRNALF

-273 GLSLPEEMGKEIAEI
+273 GLSLPEEMGKEIADI

-295 VTRKSAALQE
+295 VTRKSAALQG

-322 AGGTVKLDELFADE
+322 AGGTAKLDELFADE

-376 QLYDWALLAELMGGG
+376 QLYDWALLAELMGGC
-391 HTLSEAKVKIY
+391 HTLSEAKVRLY

-413 ALLRNDPKHYKEI
+413 ALLRGDPKHYKEI

-446 KKQPIEKRASAEVFF
+446 KKMVIEKRASAEVFF

-468 KNNPSPEA
+468 KTNPSPEA

-486 QFLPKAVSN
+486 QFLPKAVSK

-513 KRAEKYL
+513 ERAEKYL
-520 PFLQETDQYGTVS
+520 PFLREADQYGTVS

-636 RLTEKQRNI
+636 RLTEEQRDI
-645 LWEELFLK
+645 LWKELFLK

-691 GPWIDMDIVFR
+691 GPWIDMDIIFR

-737 PSLTGPQLKALM
+737 PSLTAQQLKALM

-871 TRSRKEQLQELY
+871 TKSRKEQLLELY

-895 KLKKMQENDLR
+895 KLEKTPEDALR

-924 EIINLNNL
+924 EVIRLEDLENRDI
-932 DAKDAND
+932 
-939 VDVYDIDHIYP
+939 YDIDHIYP
-950 RSLTA
+950 QSLTA

-966 KNVNEDK
+966 KNVNAAK
-973 SNRYPLAEKVR
+973 SDRYPLAEEVR
-984 KNRHAFWKMLLD
+984 QSRHAFWKMLLD

-1095 FTADPKHFFAEKDH
+1095 FTADPKHFFAEKNH

-1116 MYKRPVVRGGIT
+1116 MYKRPVVRGGVT

-1157 CKQGGLFNQQPVK
+1157 CQQGGLFDQLPVK
-1170 KGEGLV
+1170 KGKGQV
-1176 PIKQGNSPLVN
+1176 PLKSDGSPIGNIE
-1187 TGKYG
+1187 KYG
-1192 GYTGTAASYFMYVQ
+1192 GYNKAGVSYFMYVR
-1206 AKEKKEKKE
+1206 AKEKKGKKE
-1215 DTVYLFVPVVLYEAK
+1215 KTVYRFVPVLLYRAGA
-1230 NLHTDEDREAYCLK
+1230 LRTDADREAYCLEE
-1244 SWKQLGQKK
+1244 WKREEKA
-1253 NKLGKFKY
+1253 Y
-1261 PRFNNFK
+1261 T
-1268 EPKILI
+1268 EPEILL
-1274 RKIKIN
+1274 RKIKYN
-1280 TLLEQDGYC
+1280 ALLEQDGFR
-1289 MHISKQSNIQIFMKN
+1289 MHISGRSNERVILKN
-1304 AEELCLSEEEA
+1304 AAELCLSEEEA

-1336 TDHDK
+1336 TAYDK

-1360 GIYRV
+1360 GIYRIV
-1365 KLGAQA
+1365 LGTQA
-1371 KKLAEKKENF
+1371 ESLRKGKETF
-1381 THLSLEN
+1381 AALSLEE
-1388 QCTVLME
+1388 QCQVLLE
-1395 VLHIF
+1395 ILHFF

-1406 ADLSLINGG
+1406 SDLHLIGG
-1415 EEAGSISIGFD
+1415 AGHAGYLSISFD

-1445 KRIPLVPFG
+1445 KRISLVPFG

>member
-15 PAGLRW
+15 PAGLRR

-54 FGKNGYEMTGGDFP
+54 FGENGYEMTGGDFP

-179 LPEDKHVQQRNGLF
+179 LPEDKHVQQRNALF

-260 AFHAFQNAAEDVL
+260 AFHDFQNAAEDVL

-295 VTRKSAALQE
+295 VTRKSAALQG

-376 QLYDWALLAELMGGG
+376 QLYDWALLAELMGGC
-391 HTLSEAKVKIY
+391 HTLSEAKVRLY
-402 EKHKSD
+402 EKHRAD

-413 ALLRNDPKHYKEI
+413 ALLRDDPKHYKEI

-446 KKQPIEKRASAEVFF
+446 KKMVIEKRASAEVFF

-468 KNNPSPEA
+468 KTNPFPEA

-486 QFLPKAVSN
+486 QFLPKAVSK

-513 KRAEKYL
+513 ERAEKYL
-520 PFLQETDQYGTVS
+520 PFLQEADQYGTVS

-557 EDGREGFAWAVRR
+557 EDGREGFSWAVRR

-615 LYTEFV
+615 LYTEFI

-636 RLTEKQRNI
+636 RLTEEQRNI

-691 GPWIDMDIVFR
+691 GPWIDMDIIFR

-737 PSLTGPQLKALM
+737 PSLTAQQLKALM

-871 TRSRKEQLQELY
+871 TKSRKEQLQELY
-883 KACGKDAREWSE
+883 RACGKDAREWSE
-895 KLKKMQENDLR
+895 KLEKTPEDALR

-924 EIINLNNL
+924 EVIRLEDLENRDI
-932 DAKDAND
+932 
-939 VDVYDIDHIYP
+939 YDIDHIYP
-950 RSLTA
+950 QSLTA

-966 KNVNEDK
+966 KNVNAAK
-973 SNRYPLAEKVR
+973 SDRYPLAEEVR
-984 KNRHAFWKMLLD
+984 QSRHAFWKMLLD

-1095 FTADPKHFFAEKDH
+1095 FTADPKHFFTEKNH

-1116 MYKRPVVRGGIT
+1116 MYKRPVVRGGVT

-1157 CKQGGLFNQQPVK
+1157 CQQGGLFDQLPVK
-1170 KGEGLV
+1170 KGKGQV
-1176 PIKQGNSPLVN
+1176 PLKSDGSPIGNIE
-1187 TGKYG
+1187 KYG
-1192 GYTGTAASYFMYVQ
+1192 GYNKAGVSYFMYVR
-1206 AKEKKEKKE
+1206 AKEKKGKP
-1215 DTVYLFVPVVLYEAK
+1215 VYLFVPVLLYRAGA
-1230 NLHTDEDREAYCLK
+1230 LRTDEDRKAYCLEE
-1244 SWKQLGQKK
+1244 WKRG
-1253 NKLGKFKY
+1253 NKAY
-1261 PRFNNFK
+1261 T
-1268 EPKILI
+1268 EPEILL
-1274 RKIKIN
+1274 RKIKYN
-1280 TLLEQDGYC
+1280 ALLEQDGFR
-1289 MHISKQSNIQIFMKN
+1289 MHISARSGTQIILKN

-1336 TDHDK
+1336 TAYDK
-1341 IDAVQTLALYET
+1341 IDAAQTLALYET
-1353 FADKLER
+1353 FAGKLER

-1371 KKLAEKKENF
+1371 ESLRKGKETF
-1381 THLSLEN
+1381 AALSLEE
-1388 QCTVLME
+1388 QCQVLMQI
-1395 VLHIF
+1395 LIFF

-1406 ADLSLINGG
+1406 SDLHLIGG
-1415 EEAGSISIGFD
+1415 AGHAGQITISFD

-1445 KRIPLVPFG
+1445 KRISLVPFG